1 MENFLIGSNWGGVFK
16 RAKKMV
22 EYIVKSYVINIQ
34 FCIRSFSWLCRIEPH
49 HPKVYSLKSDTHLLG
64 LSCIGYIKYHRCVI
78 ETETN
83 TWNYS
88 DFSDLLKSSTL

>member
-16 RAKKMV
+16 RAKKKV

-49 HPKVYSLKSDTHLLG
+49 HPKVYSLKSDTQYPPIRIEL
-64 LSCIGYIKYHRCVI
+64 HRIHEV
-78 ETETN
+78 
-83 TWNYS
+83 S
-88 DFSDLLKSSTL
+88 